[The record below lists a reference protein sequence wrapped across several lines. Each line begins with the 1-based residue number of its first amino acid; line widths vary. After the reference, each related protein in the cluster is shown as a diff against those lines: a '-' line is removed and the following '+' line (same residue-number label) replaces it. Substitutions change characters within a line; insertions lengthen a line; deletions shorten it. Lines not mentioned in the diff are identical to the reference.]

1 MSRTS
6 EQPASRKPWYQPA
19 VYWLCH
25 HLSALIFILVYR
37 VRAFYPSR
45 VPARGSVLIAANHQS
60 FFDPPLVG
68 SMLMQRQVSFVA
80 KFGLFGFGP
89 FAWLIRTL
97 NSVPIKEDTGD
108 AGAIKEVLRRLAT
121 GDAVVIFPEGS
132 RTPDGNMHAFKR
144 GVALLV
150 KRANCPVVPVAVEG
164 VYDAWPIHRKI
175 PRFLG
180 QRMAI
185 MYGEP
190 IESDELM
197 KDGPDAALRRLE
209 AEISTMR
216 AQLRTYLRESD
227 PAWPMR
233 A

>member
-6 EQPASRKPWYQPA
+6 DQPANLKPWYQPA
-19 VYWLCH
+19 VYWFCH
-25 HLSALIFILVYR
+25 HVSALLYILIYR
-37 VRAFYPSR
+37 VRAFHASR
-45 VPARGSVLIAANHQS
+45 VPAKGAVLIASNHQS

-68 SMLMQRQVSFVA
+68 SMIMQRQVSFVA

-97 NSVPIKEDTGD
+97 NSVPIREDTGD
-108 AGAIKEVLRRLAT
+108 AGAIKEVLRRLGS

-132 RTPDGNMHAFKR
+132 RTPDGQMHQFKR

-164 VYDAWPIHRKI
+164 VYKAWPIHRKV

-190 IESDELM
+190 IDSTELM

-209 AEISTMR
+209 AEIGAMR
-216 AQLRTYLRESD
+216 QQLRTYLRESD
-227 PAWPMR
+227 PAWPLR